1 MFIGDGWQR
10 FNLPTHDLVN
20 AFDAQGDNIR
30 KTNSIKFDIGVS
42 DTYWTDKNNYPFAY
56 KQRIQDGTQHIYI
69 LRYADLLL
77 LKAEA
82 KVKLGDYTGAAALV
96 NQVRARVN
104 LAPIAITG
112 ESDGIN
118 KILKERLLELAF
130 EGQRWFD
137 LKRTGK
143 ALEVIN
149 ARTDGKGNKLTYVS
163 NLTEQRLL

>member
-1 MFIGDGWQR
+1 M
-10 FNLPTHDLVN
+10 
-20 AFDAQGDNIR
+20 
-30 KTNSIKFDIGVS
+30 
-42 DTYWTDKNNYPFAY
+42 YP
-56 KQRIQDGTQHIYI
+56 
-69 LRYADLLL
+69 
-77 LKAEA
+77 EA
-82 KVKLGDYTGAAALV
+82 KVKLGDFTGAAALV
-96 NQVRARVN
+96 NQVRGRVSLN
-104 LAPIAITG
+104 PITITS
-112 ESDGIN
+112 ETDGIN